1 MSTLFI
7 TEYAIVGK
15 DTNGRA
21 MQVPQEPPLAEQT
34 IAIGGASVQSN
45 AFNARTGLIRVH
57 TDVICSKVIGPNPTA
72 TTAKGRMAANTTEY
86 TAIDTQVVNP
96 PALKLAVIA
105 NT

>member
-1 MSTLFI
+1 MAILYI

-21 MQVPQEPPLAEQT
+21 MQVPQEPPLVEQT

-45 AFNARTGLIRVH
+45 AFNARTALIRVH
-57 TDVICSKVIGPNPTA
+57 TDAICSKVIGFNPTA
-72 TTAKGRMAANTTEY
+72 TTAKGRMAVNSTEFI
-86 TAIDTQVVNP
+86 AIDVQVGNP
-96 PALKLAVIA
+96 QPLKIAVIS